1 MTGKGFAPF
10 LFLYVFASK
19 WGKMSIWRGWSRISL
34 ACGQNFM
41 YNFSRKLSHASVA
54 RVRSKNMRINKYL
67 AECGVCSRRK
77 ADELVKDGRVS
88 VNKKVVREV
97 GTDVDETRDVV
108 YVDGKKVVRVTHY
121 DYLLFYKPKGCVT
134 TLNEEK
140 DNKSGR
146 KKTDKELEEI
156 ANRTEK
162 LAAQGIVEEKKEYTK
177 PRKIITDFIGSDYKD
192 KRLYPVG
199 RLDYDSEGLLLLTN
213 DGNLTYKLTHP
224 SSEIPKT
231 YIVKIE
237 GTIEESDLA
246 ALRKGVTVDGVKY
259 GRSKVKVTGIEKVS
273 GAKKATIDPKDTQA
287 REASDYADDEM
298 KNVFTRLEVII
309 FEGKNREIRKMFD
322 AVEKKVVFLKR
333 VAIGELRLGG
343 LARGAYRPLN
353 DMEIAYLQS
362 LCDRVAQ

>member
-1 MTGKGFAPF
+1 
-10 LFLYVFASK
+10 
-19 WGKMSIWRGWSRISL
+19 
-34 ACGQNFM
+34 
-41 YNFSRKLSHASVA
+41 
-54 RVRSKNMRINKYL
+54 MRINKYL

-77 ADELVKDGRVS
+77 ADELVQQGRVS

-97 GTDVDETRDVV
+97 GTDIDENKDVV
-108 YVDGKKVVRVTHY
+108 FVDGKKVVRVTHY

-134 TLNEEK
+134 TLNEDK

-146 KKTDKELEEI
+146 KKTDAELEEI
-156 ANRTEK
+156 KNRAEK
-162 LAAQGIVEEKKEYTK
+162 LAASGVVEEIKEHTK
-177 PRKIITDFIGSDYKD
+177 PRKIIADYIGDDYKN

-231 YIVKIE
+231 YVVKIE

-259 GRSKVKVTGIEKVS
+259 GRSKVKVTGIEKVKNN
-273 GAKKATIDPKDTQA
+273 KKAVIDPKDKHAQ
-287 REASDYADDEM
+287 EAIEYSEDTDG
-298 KNVFTRLEVII
+298 VFTRLEVII
-309 FEGKNREIRKMFD
+309 FEGKNREIRRMFE

-343 LARGAYRPLN
+343 LARGTYRPLN
-353 DMEIAYLQS
+353 DMEIAYLQT
-362 LCDRVAQ
+362 LCSKIVPTTKEK

>member
-1 MTGKGFAPF
+1 M
-10 LFLYVFASK
+10 
-19 WGKMSIWRGWSRISL
+19 
-34 ACGQNFM
+34 
-41 YNFSRKLSHASVA
+41 
-54 RVRSKNMRINKYL
+54 
-67 AECGVCSRRK
+67 
-77 ADELVKDGRVS
+77 
-88 VNKKVVREV
+88 
-97 GTDVDETRDVV
+97 
-108 YVDGKKVVRVTHY
+108 VRVTHY

-146 KKTDKELEEI
+146 KRRTRSLKRLQTAPKTRRARHCGRE
-156 ANRTEK
+156 
-162 LAAQGIVEEKKEYTK
+162 KEYTK

-273 GAKKATIDPKDTQA
+273 GTKKATIDPKDTQA
-287 REASDYADDEM
+287 REAIDYADDEM

-309 FEGKNREIRKMFD
+309 FEGKTVKSERCLTQSKRKWC
-322 AVEKKVVFLKR
+322 
-333 VAIGELRLGG
+333 
-343 LARGAYRPLN
+343 
-353 DMEIAYLQS
+353 S
-362 LCDRVAQ
+362 

>member
-1 MTGKGFAPF
+1 
-10 LFLYVFASK
+10 
-19 WGKMSIWRGWSRISL
+19 
-34 ACGQNFM
+34 
-41 YNFSRKLSHASVA
+41 
-54 RVRSKNMRINKYL
+54 MRINKYL

-77 ADELVKDGRVS
+77 ADELVLQGRVS
-88 VNKKVVREV
+88 VNKKVVREL
-97 GTDVDETRDVV
+97 GSDINEDKDVV
-108 YVDGKKVVRVTHY
+108 FVDGKKVVRVTHY

-134 TLNEEK
+134 TLNEER

-156 ANRTEK
+156 KNRQEK
-162 LAAQGIVEEKKEYTK
+162 LAKQGIVEEVKEHTK
-177 PRKIITDFIGSDYKD
+177 PRKIITDFIGDDYKN

-213 DGNLTYKLTHP
+213 DGQLTYALTHP

-237 GTIEESDLA
+237 GTIDESDLA
-246 ALRKGVTVDGVKY
+246 ILRKGVTIDGVKY
-259 GRSKVKVTGIEKVS
+259 GRSKVKVTGIEKVKQDKPDKR
-273 GAKKATIDPKDTQA
+273 AVINPKDELA
-287 REASDYADDEM
+287 REAIEIQAMTDGIDGIY
-298 KNVFTRLEVII
+298 TRLEVII
-309 FEGKNREIRKMFD
+309 FEGKNREIRRMFE

-353 DMEIAYLQS
+353 EMEIAYLQT
-362 LCDRVAQ
+362 LAKKTVNID

>member
-1 MTGKGFAPF
+1 
-10 LFLYVFASK
+10 
-19 WGKMSIWRGWSRISL
+19 
-34 ACGQNFM
+34 
-41 YNFSRKLSHASVA
+41 
-54 RVRSKNMRINKYL
+54 MRINKYL

-77 ADELVKDGRVS
+77 ADELVKEGRVS
-88 VNKKVVREV
+88 VNKKIVREV
-97 GTDVDETRDVV
+97 GTDVNENQDVV

-134 TLNEEK
+134 TLNEER

-156 ANRTEK
+156 ANRAEK
-162 LAAQGIVEEKKEYTK
+162 LAAQGIIEEKTEHTK
-177 PRKIITDFIGSDYKD
+177 PRKIITDFIGADYRD

-231 YIVKIE
+231 YVVKIE

-259 GRSKVKVTGIEKVS
+259 GRSKVKVTGIEKVGGS
-273 GAKKATIDPKDTQA
+273 KKATIDPKDVRA
-287 REASDYADDEM
+287 REVIEIADDM
-298 KNVFTRLEVII
+298 QNVYTRLEVII
-309 FEGKNREIRKMFD
+309 FEGKNREIRKMFE

-333 VAIGELRLGG
+333 VAIGDLRLGG

-362 LCDRVAQ
+362 LCKKA

>member
-1 MTGKGFAPF
+1 
-10 LFLYVFASK
+10 
-19 WGKMSIWRGWSRISL
+19 
-34 ACGQNFM
+34 
-41 YNFSRKLSHASVA
+41 
-54 RVRSKNMRINKYL
+54 MRINKYL

-77 ADELVKDGRVS
+77 ADELVLQGRVS
-88 VNKKVVREV
+88 VNKKVVRELGSEV
-97 GTDVDETRDVV
+97 NEDKDVV
-108 YVDGKKVVRVTHY
+108 FVDGKKVVRVTHY

-134 TLNEEK
+134 TLNEER

-156 ANRTEK
+156 KNRQEK
-162 LAAQGIVEEKKEYTK
+162 LAKQGIVEEVKEHTK
-177 PRKIITDFIGSDYKD
+177 PRKIITDFIGDDYKN

-213 DGNLTYKLTHP
+213 DGQLTYALTHP

-237 GTIEESDLA
+237 GTIDESDLA
-246 ALRKGVTVDGVKY
+246 ILRKGVTIDGVKY
-259 GRSKVKVTGIEKVS
+259 GRSKVKVTGIEKVKQDKPDKR
-273 GAKKATIDPKDTQA
+273 AVINPKDELA
-287 REASDYADDEM
+287 REAIEIQAITDGIDGIY
-298 KNVFTRLEVII
+298 TRLEVII
-309 FEGKNREIRKMFD
+309 FEGKNREIRRMFE

-353 DMEIAYLQS
+353 EMEIAYLQT
-362 LCDRVAQ
+362 LAKKTVNID